1 MSRGGRPLAAV
12 LLAVG
17 ALLLSACQATVQVGI
32 DARSDG
38 SGTVSV
44 TVLLDHDAA
53 QAIPDL
59 GQELRVA
66 DLQKDGW
73 KIDGPSPAPGNGVQM
88 KATKP
93 FRTPAEA
100 VRALGELS
108 GTGAGTGPFAGLRI
122 QQHHAF
128 LSTRTFLTGTIDLK
142 CGVQCFGDAG
152 LQQAGRTALGIDPA
166 ELQARTGT
174 VLDQV
179 FHFEVGARLPG
190 SLQSTNGTVQP
201 GAGIQWQPKLGGTII
216 LTASSKTWN
225 TARLKQLGVSLLAAL
240 ALVGLLIFR
249 LVRRWRKGRGAHR
262 RQRRPHLHLRRRLH
276 LRRGKRAVVSAPEE
290 TEPAAPLVGAPQ

>member
-1 MSRGGRPLAAV
+1 V

-38 SGTVSV
+38 SGTVTA

-73 KIDGPSPAPGNGVQM
+73 KIDGPSPAPGNGVQV

-108 GTGAGTGPFAGLRI
+108 GPGTGPFAGLRI
-122 QQHHAF
+122 EQHHAF
-128 LSTRTFLTGTIDLK
+128 LATRTILSGTIDLK

-179 FHFEVGARLPG
+179 FRFEVGARLPG
-190 SLQSTNGTVQP
+190 SLQVTNGAVQP
-201 GAGIQWQPKLGGTII
+201 GTGVQWQPKLGGTIV

-225 TARLKQLGVSLLAAL
+225 TRRMKLLGVSAL
-240 ALVGLLIFR
+240 AGVGLVLLLIVR
-249 LVRRWRKGRGAHR
+249 LVRRRRKGRGAHR
-262 RQRRPHLHLRRRLH
+262 RQRHLQLRRRLH
-276 LRRGKRAVVSAPEE
+276 IGRRKGAAVSAPEA
-290 TEPAAPLVGAPQ
+290 EPAAPLVGAPQ